1 MKIKILAMAM
11 IVVAL
16 VSQAFAQDR
25 QRETAAERLQRI
37 RQQRQ
42 QRQQNSAAAGT
53 TANAASGAA
62 RPAATDPGE
71 VTMSGETS
79 VMNMD
84 GAALELVLKIYG
96 ELVKKT
102 IIVDPAVQ
110 GTLNNTIKFKSAP
123 GQSLTDEERIFA
135 YETILE
141 MNQIHLEPYGESFI
155 RALPRKDVRKEGIP
169 LIIDPDAKLG
179 ESGRVVS
186 MMINFKNIAT
196 DEAQKILEG
205 LKSNSGVLL
214 VFERTNSIL
223 VTDTEQNI
231 NRMLEIARMVDVA
244 TPVTENVFVRQVKNA
259 SANDIKAA
267 LEAIVQESQK
277 ELEKNG
283 KQVPAAAQQPS
294 APSRLPSLLRRP
306 GQQQQQ
312 PAAPVNNESLVMSVS
327 DADRGMIR
335 GKVLI
340 LADERSNKLII
351 VTSKSNMDFFDKVIE
366 QLDVETT
373 PDTVVKV
380 YRLKYAECEDVS
392 DMINDLIGNAP
403 SSKSSGKSNQ
413 NQNAKQGT
421 GGNITRNTPAT
432 AGKSV
437 NQRTGEAKTGELSK
451 ENTTVLADKRING
464 IVVMTNKEL
473 VPVIEQIIE
482 SMDIKLS
489 QVLIETVI
497 IEVQLGSDL
506 QSGIDWV
513 QKGRRRAPVT
523 DVLTDSLGRQLYYPK
538 AWDPVNGTYTDY
550 VDYSGTPVLE
560 HTEGASSV
568 KALKSLSVV
577 ARDGLLNYYSGGAY
591 GMGGGAS
598 GGTEAFGLA
607 SGVAT
612 NLLSKSFSFVFDS
625 DELGLSAILHMAESD
640 NRAKYI
646 ASPVVMTVDNKEATI
661 DATENR
667 QFLTGW
673 QPGTSN
679 AYGNGQPSPSYS
691 SKDIGIKMKITPKIN
706 PNGTVML
713 TVEEEYSQF
722 IENGQSMLIPV
733 GGTYSPGNVDLAVER
748 KMSADVL
755 LENSQTVVFGGLT
768 ETSVSSSETG
778 IPILKDIP
786 WIGKWLFGEV
796 KQTEGRK
803 ELLVFLTPYVL
814 NDAQAA
820 QAEALRRKK
829 TLSDPRPWE
838 DHGWSLSEL
847 ADPVSKKEQMRRI
860 KDEAAKQDEER
871 STRIAIEQWKL
882 ERAKKLKSLSKEERD
897 LWLKMHK
904 EEIEEERQEELERK
918 MQDKDSQ
925 EELKKLAAQVREQ
938 KLAEAKVEL
947 KKAEEDTKA
956 ENERS
961 RIDRENAA
969 APASP
974 LTDIAGEQP
983 AEGNKEEKSK

>member
-1 MKIKILAMAM
+1 MIRKILAMAA
-11 IVVAL
+11 VAVATSTAL
-16 VSQAFAQDR
+16 AQAASP
-25 QRETAAERLQRI
+25 ASRLLGR
-37 RQQRQ
+37 RPT
-42 QRQQNSAAAGT
+42 QNAGQPQPPAAG
-53 TANAASGAA
+53 AARPASGAA
-62 RPAATDPGE
+62 RPAAADPGE

-196 DEAQKILEG
+196 DEAQKVLEG

-259 SANDIKAA
+259 SANDIKTA

-294 APSRLPSLLRRP
+294 TPSRLPSLLRRP
-306 GQQQQQ
+306 GQQQQQQ

-432 AGKSV
+432 AAKSA

-497 IEVQLGSDL
+497 IEVSLNDDL
-506 QSGIDWV
+506 KTGIDWV
-513 QKGRRRAPVT
+513 HGMHRKG
-523 DVLTDSLGRQLYYPK
+523 SYYRQAIGGGGGSATPT
-538 AWDPVNGTYTDY
+538 A
-550 VDYSGTPVLE
+550 SGTAGSTLID
-560 HTEGASSV
+560 GASTTLPTIFAPGTAGLSY
-568 KALKSLSVV
+568 ALFSEKLDLSAVIS
-577 ARDGLLNYYSGGAY
+577 A
-591 GMGGGAS
+591 
-598 GGTEAFGLA
+598 
-607 SGVAT
+607 
-612 NLLSKSFSFVFDS
+612 SKSDTHS
-625 DELGLSAILHMAESD
+625 
-640 NRAKYI
+640 KYI
-646 ASPVVMTVDNKEATI
+646 ASPIVMTVDNKEATI

-673 QPGTSN
+673 TAQSSGYS
-679 AYGNGQPSPSYS
+679 GGGQPTPNYS
-691 SKDIGIKMKITPKIN
+691 AKDIGLKLKITPKIN

-722 IENGQSMLIPV
+722 MENAQSMLIPQTDAS
-733 GGTYSPGNVDLAVER
+733 GRINYNSGNVDLAIER
-748 KMSADVL
+748 KMSADIL
-755 LENSQTVVFGGLT
+755 LENMQSVVLGGLT
-768 ETSVSSSETG
+768 ETKVEESDVG

-786 WIGKWLFGEV
+786 WVGRWLFGKTVQGEN
-796 KQTEGRK
+796 RK

-814 NDAQAA
+814 DDSQAA
-820 QAEALRRKK
+820 QAEAARRKSVM
-829 TLSDPRPWE
+829 SDATPWD
-838 DHGWSLSEL
+838 DHGWSASKL
-847 ADPVSKKEQMRRI
+847 ADPVSKKEQLRRV
-860 KDEAAKQDEER
+860 KQEAAKQDEER
-871 STRIAIEQWKL
+871 EARKAIEQWKL
-882 ERAKKLKSLSKEERD
+882 ERAKKLAEENPLPPPSSLS
-897 LWLKMHK
+897 
-904 EEIEEERQEELERK
+904 
-918 MQDKDSQ
+918 
-925 EELKKLAAQVREQ
+925 
-938 KLAEAKVEL
+938 
-947 KKAEEDTKA
+947 
-956 ENERS
+956 
-961 RIDRENAA
+961 
-969 APASP
+969 
-974 LTDIAGEQP
+974 DIAGE
-983 AEGNKEEKSK
+983 AEGNKEEKAK

>member
-1 MKIKILAMAM
+1 MA
-11 IVVAL
+11 
-16 VSQAFAQDR
+16 
-25 QRETAAERLQRI
+25 
-37 RQQRQ
+37 
-42 QRQQNSAAAGT
+42 
-53 TANAASGAA
+53 
-62 RPAATDPGE
+62 
-71 VTMSGETS
+71 
-79 VMNMD
+79 
-84 GAALELVLKIYG
+84 
-96 ELVKKT
+96 
-102 IIVDPAVQ
+102 
-110 GTLNNTIKFKSAP
+110 
-123 GQSLTDEERIFA
+123 
-135 YETILE
+135 
-141 MNQIHLEPYGESFI
+141 
-155 RALPRKDVRKEGIP
+155 
-169 LIIDPDAKLG
+169 
-179 ESGRVVS
+179 
-186 MMINFKNIAT
+186 
-196 DEAQKILEG
+196 
-205 LKSNSGVLL
+205 
-214 VFERTNSIL
+214 
-223 VTDTEQNI
+223 
-231 NRMLEIARMVDVA
+231 
-244 TPVTENVFVRQVKNA
+244 
-259 SANDIKAA
+259 
-267 LEAIVQESQK
+267 
-277 ELEKNG
+277 
-283 KQVPAAAQQPS
+283 
-294 APSRLPSLLRRP
+294 
-306 GQQQQQ
+306 
-312 PAAPVNNESLVMSVS
+312 
-327 DADRGMIR
+327 
-335 GKVLI
+335 
-340 LADERSNKLII
+340 
-351 VTSKSNMDFFDKVIE
+351 IE
-366 QLDVETT
+366 
-373 PDTVVKV
+373 
-380 YRLKYAECEDVS
+380 
-392 DMINDLIGNAP
+392 
-403 SSKSSGKSNQ
+403 
-413 NQNAKQGT
+413 
-421 GGNITRNTPAT
+421 
-432 AGKSV
+432 
-437 NQRTGEAKTGELSK
+437 
-451 ENTTVLADKRING
+451 
-464 IVVMTNKEL
+464 
-473 VPVIEQIIE
+473 
-482 SMDIKLS
+482 
-489 QVLIETVI
+489 
-497 IEVQLGSDL
+497 
-506 QSGIDWV
+506 
-513 QKGRRRAPVT
+513 
-523 DVLTDSLGRQLYYPK
+523 
-538 AWDPVNGTYTDY
+538 
-550 VDYSGTPVLE
+550 
-560 HTEGASSV
+560 
-568 KALKSLSVV
+568 SLSVV

-598 GGTEAFGLA
+598 GGNEAFGLA

-786 WIGKWLFGEV
+786 WIGKWLFSEV

-882 ERAKKLKSLSKEERD
+882 ERAKKLKEMSKSERD

-904 EEIEEERQEELERK
+904 EELDDERQDELEEK
-918 MQDKDSQ
+918 MQDKESQ
-925 EELKKLAAQVREQ
+925 DELKKLAAQVREQ
-938 KLAEAKVEL
+938 KLAEARVEL
-947 KKAEEDTKA
+947 RKAEEDTKA

-969 APASP
+969 ASASP
-974 LTDIAGEQP
+974 LSDIAGEP
-983 AEGNKEEKSK
+983 AEGNKEEKAK